1 MKTVDKLLTEKMM
14 TLVRCNTQA
23 QGQEMADALVDAGV
37 KVIEITLTT
46 PGALKII
53 EKLLKNKDLL
63 VGAGTV
69 RTAKDVKKVE
79 AIGGRFIVSPDTN
92 EDVIAATKKLKL
104 VSMPGVSTPT
114 EVGIAVDA
122 GAEEKYHAG
131 VFANQPAEEGTGF
144 SDETLISIA
153 ESSGITGDALTT
165 FNDCLASE
173 KYAGWVANSYAA
185 FDSAGVSSTPTGLLN
200 GTELSGDVL
209 FDPIQLTAAIEAA
222 AKS

>member
-92 EDVIAATKKLKL
+92 KDVIAATKKLKL

-122 GAEEKYHAG
+122 GADILKLFPASVLGPAHLKSIREPFPNNRWCPTAG
-131 VFANQPAEEGTGF
+131 V
-144 SDETLISIA
+144 TLESIPKWFEA
-153 ESSGITGDALTT
+153 GADLVGLGGPLTK
-165 FNDCLASE
+165 DGA
-173 KYAGWVANSYAA
+173 
-185 FDSAGVSSTPTGLLN
+185 AGVRKN
-200 GTELSGDVL
+200 VL
-209 FDPIQLTAAIEAA
+209 AFRSAIDAASKVVYQHEV
-222 AKS
+222 SQ

>member
-1 MKTVDKLLTEKMM
+1 MKTVDKLLAEKMM

-69 RTAKDVKKVE
+69 RTVKDVKKVE
-79 AIGGRFIVSPDTN
+79 AIGARFIVSPDTN
-92 EDVIAATKKLKL
+92 EDVITATKKLKL

-122 GAEEKYHAG
+122 GADILKLFPASVLGPAHLKSIREPFPNNRWCPTAG
-131 VFANQPAEEGTGF
+131 V
-144 SDETLISIA
+144 TLESIPKWFEA
-153 ESSGITGDALTT
+153 GADLVGLGGPLTK
-165 FNDCLASE
+165 DGA
-173 KYAGWVANSYAA
+173 
-185 FDSAGVSSTPTGLLN
+185 AGVQKN
-200 GTELSGDVL
+200 VL
-209 FDPIQLTAAIEAA
+209 AFRSAIDQASKVVYQHEV
-222 AKS
+222 SQ

>member
-122 GAEEKYHAG
+122 GADILKLFPASVLGPAHLKSIREPFPNNRWCPTAG
-131 VFANQPAEEGTGF
+131 V
-144 SDETLISIA
+144 TLESIPKWFEA
-153 ESSGITGDALTT
+153 GADLVGLGGPLTK
-165 FNDCLASE
+165 DGA
-173 KYAGWVANSYAA
+173 
-185 FDSAGVSSTPTGLLN
+185 AGVRKN
-200 GTELSGDVL
+200 VL
-209 FDPIQLTAAIEAA
+209 AFRSAIEAA
-222 AKS
+222 SKVVYRHEVSQ

>member
-1 MKTVDKLLTEKMM
+1 MKTVDKLLAEKMM

-69 RTAKDVKKVE
+69 RTVKYVKKVE
-79 AIGGRFIVSPDTN
+79 AIGARFIVSPDTN
-92 EDVIAATKKLKL
+92 EDVITATKKLKL

-122 GAEEKYHAG
+122 GADILKLFPASVLGPAHLKSIREPFPNNRWCPTAG
-131 VFANQPAEEGTGF
+131 V
-144 SDETLISIA
+144 TLESIPKWFEA
-153 ESSGITGDALTT
+153 GADLVGLGGPLTK
-165 FNDCLASE
+165 DGA
-173 KYAGWVANSYAA
+173 
-185 FDSAGVSSTPTGLLN
+185 AGVRKN
-200 GTELSGDVL
+200 VL
-209 FDPIQLTAAIEAA
+209 AFRSAIDQASKVVYQHEV
-222 AKS
+222 SQ

>member
-1 MKTVDKLLTEKMM
+1 MKTIDKLLSEKMM
-14 TLVRCNTQA
+14 TLVRCDTQA

-53 EKLLKNKDLL
+53 ETLLKNKDLL

-79 AIGGRFIVSPDTN
+79 ATGGRFIVSPDTN
-92 EDVIAATKKLKL
+92 EEVIAATKKLKL

-122 GAEEKYHAG
+122 GADILKLFPASVLGPAHLKSIREPFPNNRWCPTAG
-131 VFANQPAEEGTGF
+131 V
-144 SDETLISIA
+144 TLESIPKWFEA
-153 ESSGITGDALTT
+153 GADLVGLGGPLTK
-165 FNDCLASE
+165 DGA
-173 KYAGWVANSYAA
+173 
-185 FDSAGVSSTPTGLLN
+185 AGVRKN
-200 GTELSGDVL
+200 VL
-209 FDPIQLTAAIEAA
+209 AFRSAIDTASKVVYQHEV
-222 AKS
+222 SQ

>member
-1 MKTVDKLLTEKMM
+1 MKTVDKLLAEKMM
-14 TLVRCNTQA
+14 TLVRCNTQTE
-23 QGQEMADALVDAGV
+23 GQEMADALVEAGV

-69 RTAKDVKKVE
+69 RTVKDVKKVE
-79 AIGGRFIVSPDTN
+79 AVGARFIVSPDTN

-122 GAEEKYHAG
+122 GADILKLFPASVLGPAHLKSIREPFPNNRWCPTAG
-131 VFANQPAEEGTGF
+131 V
-144 SDETLISIA
+144 TLESIPKWFEA
-153 ESSGITGDALTT
+153 GADLVGLGGPLTK
-165 FNDCLASE
+165 DGA
-173 KYAGWVANSYAA
+173 
-185 FDSAGVSSTPTGLLN
+185 AGVRKN
-200 GTELSGDVL
+200 VL
-209 FDPIQLTAAIEAA
+209 AFRSAIDQASKVVYQHEV
-222 AKS
+222 SQ

>member
-14 TLVRCNTQA
+14 TLVRCNTQDE
-23 QGQEMADALVDAGV
+23 GQEMADALVDAGV

-114 EVGIAVDA
+114 EVGIAIDA
-122 GAEEKYHAG
+122 GADILKLFPASVLGPAHLKSIREPFPNNRWCPTAG
-131 VFANQPAEEGTGF
+131 V
-144 SDETLISIA
+144 TLESIPKWFEA
-153 ESSGITGDALTT
+153 GADLVGLGGPLTK
-165 FNDCLASE
+165 DGA
-173 KYAGWVANSYAA
+173 
-185 FDSAGVSSTPTGLLN
+185 AGVRKN
-200 GTELSGDVL
+200 VL
-209 FDPIQLTAAIEAA
+209 AFRSAIEAA
-222 AKS
+222 SKVVYQHEVSQ

>member
-1 MKTVDKLLTEKMM
+1 MKTVDKLLAEKMM

-69 RTAKDVKKVE
+69 RTVIDVKKVE
-79 AIGGRFIVSPDTN
+79 AIGARFIVSPDTN
-92 EDVIAATKKLKL
+92 EDVITATKKLKL

-122 GAEEKYHAG
+122 GADILKLFPASVLGPAHLKSIREPFPNNRWCPTAG
-131 VFANQPAEEGTGF
+131 V
-144 SDETLISIA
+144 TLESIPKWFEA
-153 ESSGITGDALTT
+153 GADLVGLGGPLTK
-165 FNDCLASE
+165 DGA
-173 KYAGWVANSYAA
+173 
-185 FDSAGVSSTPTGLLN
+185 AGVRKN
-200 GTELSGDVL
+200 VL
-209 FDPIQLTAAIEAA
+209 AFRSAIDQASKVVYQHEV
-222 AKS
+222 SQ

>member
-37 KVIEITLTT
+37 KIIEITLTT

-114 EVGIAVDA
+114 EVGIAIDA
-122 GAEEKYHAG
+122 GADILKLFPASVLGPAHLKSIREPFPNNRWCPTAG
-131 VFANQPAEEGTGF
+131 V
-144 SDETLISIA
+144 TLESIPKWFEA
-153 ESSGITGDALTT
+153 GADLVGLGGPLTK
-165 FNDCLASE
+165 DGA
-173 KYAGWVANSYAA
+173 
-185 FDSAGVSSTPTGLLN
+185 AGVRKN
-200 GTELSGDVL
+200 VL
-209 FDPIQLTAAIEAA
+209 AFRSAIEAA
-222 AKS
+222 SKVVYQHEVSQ

>member
-1 MKTVDKLLTEKMM
+1 MKTVDKLLAEKMM

-69 RTAKDVKKVE
+69 RTVKDVKKVE
-79 AIGGRFIVSPDTN
+79 AIGARFIVSPDTN

-122 GAEEKYHAG
+122 GADILKLFPASVLGPAHLKSIREPFPNNRWCPTAG
-131 VFANQPAEEGTGF
+131 V
-144 SDETLISIA
+144 TLESIPKWFEA
-153 ESSGITGDALTT
+153 GADLVGLGGPLTK
-165 FNDCLASE
+165 DGA
-173 KYAGWVANSYAA
+173 
-185 FDSAGVSSTPTGLLN
+185 AGVRKN
-200 GTELSGDVL
+200 VL
-209 FDPIQLTAAIEAA
+209 AFRSAIDQASKVVYQHEI
-222 AKS
+222 SQ

>member
-1 MKTVDKLLTEKMM
+1 MKTVDKLLAEKMM

-53 EKLLKNKDLL
+53 EKLLKNKNLL

-69 RTAKDVKKVE
+69 RTVKDVKKVE
-79 AIGGRFIVSPDTN
+79 AIGARFIVSPDTN
-92 EDVIAATKKLKL
+92 EDVITATKKLKL

-122 GAEEKYHAG
+122 GADILKLFPASVLGPAHLKSIREPFPNNRWCPTAG
-131 VFANQPAEEGTGF
+131 V
-144 SDETLISIA
+144 TLESIPKWFEA
-153 ESSGITGDALTT
+153 GADLVGLGGPLTK
-165 FNDCLASE
+165 DGA
-173 KYAGWVANSYAA
+173 
-185 FDSAGVSSTPTGLLN
+185 AGVRKN
-200 GTELSGDVL
+200 VL
-209 FDPIQLTAAIEAA
+209 AFRSAIDQASKVVYQHEV
-222 AKS
+222 SQ

>member
-122 GAEEKYHAG
+122 GADILKLFPASVLGPAHLKSIREPFPNNRWCPTAG
-131 VFANQPAEEGTGF
+131 V
-144 SDETLISIA
+144 TLESIPKWFEA
-153 ESSGITGDALTT
+153 GADLVGLGGPLTK
-165 FNDCLASE
+165 DGA
-173 KYAGWVANSYAA
+173 
-185 FDSAGVSSTPTGLLN
+185 AGVRKN
-200 GTELSGDVL
+200 VL
-209 FDPIQLTAAIEAA
+209 AFRSAIDAASKVVYQHEI
-222 AKS
+222 SQ

>member
-1 MKTVDKLLTEKMM
+1 MKTVDKLLAEKMM

-69 RTAKDVKKVE
+69 RTVKDVKNVE
-79 AIGGRFIVSPDTN
+79 AIGARFIVSPDTN
-92 EDVIAATKKLKL
+92 EDVITATKKLKL

-122 GAEEKYHAG
+122 GADILKLFPASVLGPAHLKSIREPFPNNRWCPTAG
-131 VFANQPAEEGTGF
+131 V
-144 SDETLISIA
+144 TLESIPKWFEA
-153 ESSGITGDALTT
+153 GADLVGLGGPLTK
-165 FNDCLASE
+165 DGA
-173 KYAGWVANSYAA
+173 
-185 FDSAGVSSTPTGLLN
+185 AGVRKN
-200 GTELSGDVL
+200 VL
-209 FDPIQLTAAIEAA
+209 AFRSAIDQASKVVYQHEI
-222 AKS
+222 SQ

>member
-1 MKTVDKLLTEKMM
+1 MKTVDKLLAEKMM

-23 QGQEMADALVDAGV
+23 QGQEMAYALVDAGV

-69 RTAKDVKKVE
+69 RTVKDVKKVE
-79 AIGGRFIVSPDTN
+79 AIGARFIVSPDTN
-92 EDVIAATKKLKL
+92 EEVITATKKLKL

-122 GAEEKYHAG
+122 GADILKLFPASVLGPAHLKSIREPFPNNRWCPTAG
-131 VFANQPAEEGTGF
+131 V
-144 SDETLISIA
+144 TLESIPKWFEA
-153 ESSGITGDALTT
+153 GADLVGLGGPLTK
-165 FNDCLASE
+165 DGA
-173 KYAGWVANSYAA
+173 
-185 FDSAGVSSTPTGLLN
+185 AGVRKN
-200 GTELSGDVL
+200 VL
-209 FDPIQLTAAIEAA
+209 AFRSAIDQASKVVYQHEV
-222 AKS
+222 SQ

>member
-1 MKTVDKLLTEKMM
+1 MKTVDKLLAEKMM

-69 RTAKDVKKVE
+69 RTVKDVKKIE
-79 AIGGRFIVSPDTN
+79 AIGARFIVSPDTN
-92 EDVIAATKKLKL
+92 EDVITATKKLKL

-122 GAEEKYHAG
+122 GADILKLFPASVLGPAHLKSIREPFPNNRWCPTAG
-131 VFANQPAEEGTGF
+131 V
-144 SDETLISIA
+144 TLESIPKWFEA
-153 ESSGITGDALTT
+153 GADLVGLGGPLTK
-165 FNDCLASE
+165 DGA
-173 KYAGWVANSYAA
+173 
-185 FDSAGVSSTPTGLLN
+185 AGVRKN
-200 GTELSGDVL
+200 VL
-209 FDPIQLTAAIEAA
+209 AFRSAIDQASKVVYQHEV
-222 AKS
+222 SQ

>member
-1 MKTVDKLLTEKMM
+1 MKTVDKLLAEKMM
-14 TLVRCNTQA
+14 TLARCNTQA

-69 RTAKDVKKVE
+69 RTVKDVKKVE
-79 AIGGRFIVSPDTN
+79 AIGARFIVSPDTN
-92 EDVIAATKKLKL
+92 EDVITATKKLKL

-122 GAEEKYHAG
+122 GADILKLFPASVLGPAHLKSIREPFPNNRWCPTAG
-131 VFANQPAEEGTGF
+131 V
-144 SDETLISIA
+144 TLESIPKWFEA
-153 ESSGITGDALTT
+153 GADLVGLGGPLTK
-165 FNDCLASE
+165 DGA
-173 KYAGWVANSYAA
+173 
-185 FDSAGVSSTPTGLLN
+185 AGVRKN
-200 GTELSGDVL
+200 VL
-209 FDPIQLTAAIEAA
+209 AFRSAIDQASKVVYQHEV
-222 AKS
+222 SQ